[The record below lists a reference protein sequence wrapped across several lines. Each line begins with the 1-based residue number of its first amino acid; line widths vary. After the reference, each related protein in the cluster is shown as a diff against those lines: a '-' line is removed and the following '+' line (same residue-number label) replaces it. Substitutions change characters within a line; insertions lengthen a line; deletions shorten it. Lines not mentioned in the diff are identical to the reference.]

1 MRTSTLI
8 SAFTV
13 LLLAVAGSGCGDFVA
28 PSDIHVPVDANSST
42 ATLSSDPTITG
53 TVLLSGSG
61 RGISDDGFVTGF
73 SYPNSR
79 QEAFLWDDGFAQS
92 LGVLDETV
100 QSPRSLGLA
109 VNDRREVV
117 GRSVVGLDGGGIRNQ
132 AFLWSEGTMVALPDP
147 DVGRDVRSSFAG
159 AINGNGQV
167 AGTIGYVGGGADAVV
182 WQSDQTPVLL
192 PALGS
197 QPTPVAVAV
206 DINDAGQVVGW
217 SRNDAG
223 QREAT
228 VWENGE
234 ARGLG
239 LLGGNGT
246 EATAINEAGDIVGM
260 RDGRDI
266 VFWPVDGSPQVLG
279 QPGLVEESYAVRS
292 RVEDINDDRRII
304 GIESDAFVK
313 QFPPETRSWVWQ
325 AGTFTELR
333 APEELISFNYP
344 ETSVEAINNT
354 GQAVGSVSGRVVLW
368 EISMTTTVEID
379 IKPGSDPN
387 AIACSRPET
396 AVPVAILST
405 QLSSGELLDF
415 DATAVDHTTV
425 TWEGA
430 GEYHVNTD
438 TGEPIRHEEDVDG
451 DGDIDLVLHFQL
463 VDTGL
468 TCSATEGTLTGETF
482 EGTSIEGTD
491 AIRMI
496 GS

>member
-8 SAFTV
+8 SASAV

-28 PSDIHVPVDANSST
+28 PLDIHVPVDANSST
-42 ATLSSDPTITG
+42 ATLSSDATITG
-53 TVLLSGSG
+53 TVLLSGVG
-61 RGISDDGFVTGF
+61 RGISDDGLVTGF

-79 QEAFLWDDGFAQS
+79 QEAFLWDDGFPQS

-117 GRSVVGLDGGGIRNQ
+117 GRSVVGLDGGGTRSQ

-147 DVGRDVRSSFAG
+147 DVDRDVRSSYAG
-159 AINGNGQV
+159 AINGNGQA
-167 AGTIGYVGGGADAVV
+167 AGTISYVSGGADAVV

-206 DINDAGQVVGW
+206 DMNDAGQVVGW

-223 QREAT
+223 QQEAT

-234 ARGLG
+234 ARDLG
-239 LLGGNGT
+239 LLGGNST
-246 EATAINEAGDIVGM
+246 EASAINEAGDIVGM

-266 VFWPVDGSPQVLG
+266 VFWPVDGSPQILG
-279 QPGLVEESYAVRS
+279 QPGLVKATIARA
-292 RVEDINDDRRII
+292 RVEDINDDRQIV
-304 GIESDAFVK
+304 GVEMGLLK
-313 QFPPETRSWVWQ
+313 FPSETLSWLWQ
-325 AGTFTELR
+325 VGTFTELQ
-333 APEELISFNYP
+333 APEQFLATDP
-344 ETSVEAINNT
+344 RTWVEGINNA
-354 GQAVGSVSGRVVLW
+354 GQAVGHVSGRVVLW
-368 EISMTTTVEID
+368 QISTITTVEVD

-396 AVPVAILST
+396 VVPVAILST
-405 QLSSGELLDF
+405 QVSSGESLDF
-415 DATAVDHTTV
+415 GATTVDHATV
-425 TWEGA
+425 AWEGA
-430 GEYHVNTD
+430 GEYHVNAD
-438 TGEPIRHEEDVDG
+438 TGEPFRHEEDVDG
-451 DGDIDLVLHFQL
+451 DGDLDLVLHFQL

-482 EGTSIEGTD
+482 DGTSIEGTD
-491 AIRMI
+491 TIRMI